1 MQQITNEGLQKF
13 LSPRREISC
22 YIEMNL
28 EDSYEILR
36 NKQIYNWKI
45 ERNAEDSKFFGTGV
59 CQKMTLETIMTD
71 FGSQVRTIN
80 PVSGV
85 TGFTFSTPLFYITE
99 VIQDEVANKIT
110 YTAYDGLYFATL
122 HKIKEANLPST
133 YTIKELAEKA
143 VALIPELSGV
153 DTSSF
158 PANLPFTSANLSG
171 EETCREI
178 FDDIAEAT
186 QTNYYVN
193 SENKVCF
200 KRMNT
205 IVSVNVPKT
214 AYFEATTGA
223 VYVLK
228 TIMSVTELGDNASST
243 ATGSPD
249 VSGIEVTQYVREN
262 CFYTQLKDT
271 ELNNVLQQAIN
282 NVGNSYLYE
291 YSIKWRGITATE
303 PFDIISFAN
312 RDGLYVET
320 VLFNDTISYN
330 GGLIEQSSWSYKAQ
344 DETEESSG
352 ISERI
357 NNTFARVN
365 KVDNTVKIHA
375 GLINNLQEEYA
386 ELNVTVDGIN
396 TKVQKNSGDISTLN
410 QTATEIN
417 TQVQKN
423 TGDISTLNQT
433 ATELRSEVTDAN
445 NNASQA
451 VQTANSFSQRIT
463 NAEGSISSIELT
475 MDGVIYQNDQG
486 TTVINGSNIT
496 TGYISANRI
505 SGGTIDAD
513 TINVSN
519 LNASNLTKGLVSANR
534 ISDSNNYLSNLYA
547 TNVYTAINYAQTVQ
561 LVTSGASGLE
571 NNGTVLKPNG
581 VYIKN
586 GGSTTLLAT
595 WQQMANGGSSTKTAV
610 FG

>member
-28 EDSYEILR
+28 EDTYEILR
-36 NKQIYNWKI
+36 NEQIYNWKI

-153 DTSSF
+153 DTSSL
-158 PANLPFTSANLSG
+158 NLPFTSANLSG

-193 SENKVCF
+193 SENILCF

-262 CFYTQLKDT
+262 CFYTKLKDAQLK
-271 ELNNVLQQAIN
+271 NALQYAIN

-352 ISERI
+352 IGERI

-396 TKVQKNSGDISTLN
+396 TKVQKNTGDISTLN

-451 VQTANSFSQRIT
+451 IQTANGFSQRIS
-463 NAEGSISSIELT
+463 NAEGRVSSIELT
-475 MDGVIYQNDQG
+475 MDGVIYQNDSG

-496 TGYISANRI
+496 TGSISANRI
-505 SGGTIDAD
+505 SGGTIDAN
-513 TINVSN
+513 TINVDN
-519 LNASNLTKGLVSANR
+519 LNASNLTKGLVSASR

-571 NNGTVLKPNG
+571 NSGTVLKPNG

>member
-28 EDSYEILR
+28 EDTYEILR
-36 NKQIYNWKI
+36 KEQIYNWKI

-85 TGFTFSTPLFYITE
+85 SGFTFSTPFFYITE

-153 DTSSF
+153 DTSSL
-158 PANLPFTSANLSG
+158 NLPFTSANLSG

-193 SENKVCF
+193 SENILCF

-223 VYVLK
+223 AYVLK
-228 TIMSVTELGDNASST
+228 TIMSVTELGDNASAT

-271 ELNNVLQQAIN
+271 QLKNALQYAIN

-352 ISERI
+352 IGERI

-396 TKVQKNSGDISTLN
+396 TKVQKNTGDISTLN

-451 VQTANSFSQRIT
+451 IQTANGFSQRIS
-463 NAEGSISSIELT
+463 NAEGRVSSIELT
-475 MDGVIYQNDQG
+475 MDGVIYQNDSG

-496 TGYISANRI
+496 TGSISANRI
-505 SGGTIDAD
+505 SGGTIDAN
-513 TINVSN
+513 TINVDN
-519 LNASNLTKGLVSANR
+519 LNASNLTKGLVSASR

-571 NNGTVLKPNG
+571 NSGTVLKPNG

-595 WQQMANGGSSTKTAV
+595 WQQMAEGGTTTTKTAV

>member
-1 MQQITNEGLQKF
+1 MQQITNDGLQKF

-22 YIEMNL
+22 KIEMNL
-28 EDSYEILR
+28 EDSYRFLIE
-36 NKQIYNWKI
+36 KQIYNWKI

-59 CQKMTLETIMTD
+59 CQKMTLETIMTN

-80 PVSGV
+80 PVCGV
-85 TGFTFSTPLFYITE
+85 SGFTFSTPLFYITE

-153 DTSSF
+153 DTSSL
-158 PANLPFTSANLSG
+158 NLPFTSANLSG

-193 SENKVCF
+193 SENILCF

-228 TIMSVTELGDNASST
+228 TIMSVTELGDNASAT

-271 ELNNVLQQAIN
+271 QIKNALQYAIN
-282 NVGNSYLYE
+282 NAGNSYLYE

-312 RDGLYVET
+312 KDGVYVEA

-330 GGLIEQSSWSYKAQ
+330 GGLIEESSWSYKAQ

-352 ISERI
+352 IGERI

-423 TGDISTLNQT
+423 TGEISTLNQT

-445 NNASQA
+445 NNATQA
-451 VQTANSFSQRIT
+451 IQTANGFSQRIT

-475 MDGVIYQNDQG
+475 MDGVIYQNDSG

-513 TINVSN
+513 TINVNN
-519 LNASNLTKGLVSANR
+519 LNASNLTKGLVSASR

-571 NNGTVLKPNG
+571 NSGTVLKPNG

>member
-1 MQQITNEGLQKF
+1 MQQITNDGLQKF

-36 NKQIYNWKI
+36 KEQIYNWKI

-59 CQKMTLETIMTD
+59 CQKMTLETIMTN
-71 FGSQVRTIN
+71 FSSQVRTIN

-85 TGFTFSTPLFYITE
+85 SGFTFSTPLFYITE

-153 DTSSF
+153 DTSSL
-158 PANLPFTSANLSG
+158 NLPFTSANLSG

-193 SENKVCF
+193 SENILCF
-200 KRMNT
+200 KRINT

-271 ELNNVLQQAIN
+271 QIKNALQYAIN

-312 RDGLYVET
+312 KDGLYVEA

-352 ISERI
+352 IGERI

-396 TKVQKNSGDISTLN
+396 TKVQKNTGDISTLN

-451 VQTANSFSQRIT
+451 VQTANGFSQRIS
-463 NAEGSISSIELT
+463 NAEGRVSSIELT
-475 MDGVIYQNDQG
+475 MDGVIYQNDSG

-513 TINVSN
+513 TINVDN

-547 TNVYTAINYAQTVQ
+547 TNVYTAVNYAQTVQ
-561 LVTSGASGLE
+561 LVGSGGAGLE
-571 NNGTVLKPNG
+571 NYGTVLKPNG
-581 VYIKN
+581 VYLKN

-595 WQQMANGGSSTKTAV
+595 WQQMAEGGTTTTKTAV

>member
-28 EDSYEILR
+28 EDTYEILR
-36 NKQIYNWKI
+36 KEQIYNWKI

-153 DTSSF
+153 DTSSL
-158 PANLPFTSANLSG
+158 NLPFTSANLSG

-193 SENKVCF
+193 SENILCF

-223 VYVLK
+223 AYVLK
-228 TIMSVTELGDNASST
+228 TIMSVTELGDNASAT

-271 ELNNVLQQAIN
+271 QIKNALQYAIN

-352 ISERI
+352 IGERI

-396 TKVQKNSGDISTLN
+396 TKVQKNTGDISTLN

-513 TINVSN
+513 TINVNN

-571 NNGTVLKPNG
+571 NSGTVLKPNG

>member
-28 EDSYEILR
+28 EDTYEILR
-36 NKQIYNWKI
+36 KEQIYNWKI

-153 DTSSF
+153 DTSSL
-158 PANLPFTSANLSG
+158 NLPFTSANLSG

-193 SENKVCF
+193 SENIVCF

-271 ELNNVLQQAIN
+271 QIKNALQYAIN

-330 GGLIEQSSWSYKAQ
+330 GGLIEESSWSYKAQ

-352 ISERI
+352 IGERI

-396 TKVQKNSGDISTLN
+396 TKVQKNTGDISTLN

-571 NNGTVLKPNG
+571 NSGTVLKPNG

>member
-28 EDSYEILR
+28 EDTYEILR
-36 NKQIYNWKI
+36 KEQIYNWKI

-59 CQKMTLETIMTD
+59 CQKMTLETIMTN
-71 FGSQVRTIN
+71 FSSQVRTIN

-85 TGFTFSTPLFYITE
+85 SGFTFSTPLFYITE

-153 DTSSF
+153 DTSSL
-158 PANLPFTSANLSG
+158 NLPFTSANLSG

-193 SENKVCF
+193 SENILCF

-271 ELNNVLQQAIN
+271 QIKNALQYAIN

-312 RDGLYVET
+312 KDGLYVEA

-352 ISERI
+352 IGERI

-396 TKVQKNSGDISTLN
+396 TKVQKNTGDISTLN

-451 VQTANSFSQRIT
+451 IQTANSFSQRISD
-463 NAEGSISSIELT
+463 AEGNISSIEHT
-475 MDGVIYQNDQG
+475 MDGVIYQNSSG

-547 TNVYTAINYAQTVQ
+547 TNVYNAINYAQNVQ
-561 LVTSGASGLE
+561 LVSSGAAGLE

-581 VYIKN
+581 VY
-586 GGSTTLLAT
+586 
-595 WQQMANGGSSTKTAV
+595 TK
-610 FG
+610 

>member
-1 MQQITNEGLQKF
+1 MQQITNDGLQKF

-22 YIEMNL
+22 KIEMNL
-28 EDSYEILR
+28 EDSYRFLIE
-36 NKQIYNWKI
+36 KQIYNWKI

-59 CQKMTLETIMTD
+59 CQKMTLETIMTN

-80 PVSGV
+80 PVCGV
-85 TGFTFSTPLFYITE
+85 SGFTFSTPLFYITE

-153 DTSSF
+153 DTSSL
-158 PANLPFTSANLSG
+158 NLPFTSANLSG

-193 SENKVCF
+193 SENILCF

-228 TIMSVTELGDNASST
+228 TIMSVTELGDNASAT

-249 VSGIEVTQYVREN
+249 VSGIEVTQYVRDN

-271 ELNNVLQQAIN
+271 QIKNALQYAIN
-282 NVGNSYLYE
+282 NAGNSYLYE

-312 RDGLYVET
+312 RDGVYVEA

-330 GGLIEQSSWSYKAQ
+330 GGLIEESSWSYKAQ

-352 ISERI
+352 IGERI

-396 TKVQKNSGDISTLN
+396 TKVQKNTGDISTLN

-451 VQTANSFSQRIT
+451 IQTANGFSQRIS

-513 TINVSN
+513 TINVNN
-519 LNASNLTKGLVSANR
+519 LNASNLTKGLVSASR

>member
-1 MQQITNEGLQKF
+1 MQQITNDGLQKF

-28 EDSYEILR
+28 EDTYEILR
-36 NKQIYNWKI
+36 DKQIYNWKI

-59 CQKMTLETIMTD
+59 CQKMTLETIMTN

-85 TGFTFSTPLFYITE
+85 NGFTFSTPFFYITE

-110 YTAYDGLYFATL
+110 YTAYDGLYFATQ

-153 DTSSF
+153 DTSSL
-158 PANLPFTSANLSG
+158 NLPFTSANLSG

-193 SENKVCF
+193 SENILCF

-228 TIMSVTELGDNASST
+228 TIMSVTELGDNASAT

-271 ELNNVLQQAIN
+271 ALNNALKYAIN

-312 RDGLYVET
+312 KDGLYVEA

-352 ISERI
+352 IGERI

-445 NNASQA
+445 NNATQA
-451 VQTANSFSQRIT
+451 IQTANGFSQRIS
-463 NAEGSISSIELT
+463 NAEGNISSIEHT
-475 MDGVIYQNDQG
+475 MDGVIYQNSSG

-496 TGYISANRI
+496 TGSISADRI
-505 SGGTIDAD
+505 RGGTIDAN
-513 TINVSN
+513 TINVDN

-561 LVTSGASGLE
+561 LVNSGASGLE
-571 NNGTVLKPNG
+571 NYGTVLKSNG

-595 WQQMANGGSSTKTAV
+595 WQQIAEGGTTTTKTAV

>member
-36 NKQIYNWKI
+36 AKQFYNWKI

-59 CQKMTLETIMTD
+59 CQKMTLETIMTN
-71 FGSQVRTIN
+71 FSSQVRTIN

-85 TGFTFSTPLFYITE
+85 SGFTFSTPLFYITE

-158 PANLPFTSANLSG
+158 PTNLPFTSANLSG

-193 SENKVCF
+193 SENIVCF

-475 MDGVIYQNDQG
+475 MDGVIYQND
-486 TTVINGSNIT
+486 
-496 TGYISANRI
+496 
-505 SGGTIDAD
+505 
-513 TINVSN
+513 
-519 LNASNLTKGLVSANR
+519 
-534 ISDSNNYLSNLYA
+534 
-547 TNVYTAINYAQTVQ
+547 
-561 LVTSGASGLE
+561 
-571 NNGTVLKPNG
+571 
-581 VYIKN
+581 
-586 GGSTTLLAT
+586 
-595 WQQMANGGSSTKTAV
+595 
-610 FG
+610 

>member
-28 EDSYEILR
+28 EDTYEILR

-59 CQKMTLETIMTD
+59 CQKMTLETIMTN
-71 FGSQVRTIN
+71 FSSQVRTIN

-85 TGFTFSTPLFYITE
+85 SGFTFSTPLFYITE

-110 YTAYDGLYFATL
+110 YTAYDGLYFASL

-153 DTSSF
+153 DTSSL
-158 PANLPFTSANLSG
+158 NLPFTSANLSG

-193 SENKVCF
+193 SENILCF
-200 KRMNT
+200 KRINT

-262 CFYTQLKDT
+262 CFYTQLKDAQ
-271 ELNNVLQQAIN
+271 LKNALQYAIN

-312 RDGLYVET
+312 KDGLYVEA

-352 ISERI
+352 IGERI

-396 TKVQKNSGDISTLN
+396 TKVQKNTGDISTLN

-451 VQTANSFSQRIT
+451 VQTANGFSQRIT

-513 TINVSN
+513 TINVNN
-519 LNASNLTKGLVSANR
+519 LNASNLTKGLVSADR

-547 TNVYTAINYAQTVQ
+547 TNVYNAINYAQNVQ
-561 LVTSGASGLE
+561 LVSSGAAGLE
-571 NNGTVLKPNG
+571 NNGTVLRTNG
-581 VYIKN
+581 VYIKKN
-586 GGSTTLLAT
+586 GSLTLLAT
-595 WQQMANGGSSTKTAV
+595 WQQMADGGTTTTKTAV

>member
-1 MQQITNEGLQKF
+1 MQQISNEGLQKF

-59 CQKMTLETIMTD
+59 CQKMTLETIMTN

-85 TGFTFSTPLFYITE
+85 SGFTFSTPLFYITE

-143 VALIPELSGV
+143 VALVPELSGV
-153 DTSSF
+153 DTSSL
-158 PANLPFTSANLSG
+158 NLPFTSANLSG

-193 SENKVCF
+193 SENILCF
-200 KRMNT
+200 KRINT

-271 ELNNVLQQAIN
+271 QLKNALQYAIN

-451 VQTANSFSQRIT
+451 IQTANSFSQRIT

-547 TNVYTAINYAQTVQ
+547 TNVYTAVNYAQTVQ

-571 NNGTVLKPNG
+571 NSGTVLKPNG
-581 VYIKN
+581 VYVKN

>member
-28 EDSYEILR
+28 EDTYEILR
-36 NKQIYNWKI
+36 KEQIYNWKI

-85 TGFTFSTPLFYITE
+85 SGFTFSTPFFYITE

-153 DTSSF
+153 DTSSL
-158 PANLPFTSANLSG
+158 NLPFTSANLSG

-193 SENKVCF
+193 SENILCF

-271 ELNNVLQQAIN
+271 QLKNALQYAIN

-312 RDGLYVET
+312 KDGLYVEA

-396 TKVQKNSGDISTLN
+396 TKVQKNTGDISTLN

-475 MDGVIYQNDQG
+475 MDGVIYQNDSG

-496 TGYISANRI
+496 TGSISANRI

-547 TNVYTAINYAQTVQ
+547 TNVYTAVNYAQTVQ

-595 WQQMANGGSSTKTAV
+595 WQQMAEGGTTTTKTAV

>member
-1 MQQITNEGLQKF
+1 MQQISNEGLQKF

-59 CQKMTLETIMTD
+59 CQKMTLETIMTN
-71 FGSQVRTIN
+71 FSSQVRTIN

-85 TGFTFSTPLFYITE
+85 SGFTFSTPLFYITE

-110 YTAYDGLYFATL
+110 YTGYDGLYFATL

-133 YTIKELAEKA
+133 CTIKELAEKA

-153 DTSSF
+153 DTSSL
-158 PANLPFTSANLSG
+158 NLPFTSANLSG

-193 SENKVCF
+193 SENILCF

-223 VYVLK
+223 AYVLK
-228 TIMSVTELGDNASST
+228 TIMSVTELGDNASAT

-271 ELNNVLQQAIN
+271 QLKNALQYAIN

-312 RDGLYVET
+312 RDGVYVET

-330 GGLIEQSSWSYKAQ
+330 GGLVEQSSWSYKAQ

-352 ISERI
+352 IGERI

-451 VQTANSFSQRIT
+451 IQTANGFSQRIT
-463 NAEGSISSIELT
+463 NAEGSISSIEHT
-475 MDGVIYQNDQG
+475 MDGVIYQNSSG

-513 TINVSN
+513 TINVDN

-547 TNVYTAINYAQTVQ
+547 TNVYNAINYAQNVQ
-561 LVTSGASGLE
+561 LVSSGAAGLE
-571 NNGTVLKPNG
+571 NNGTVLRTNG
-581 VYIKN
+581 VYIKKN
-586 GGSTTLLAT
+586 GSLTLLAT
-595 WQQMANGGSSTKTAV
+595 WQQMADGGTTTTKTAV

>member
-1 MQQITNEGLQKF
+1 MQQISNEGLQKF

-36 NKQIYNWKI
+36 KEQIYNWKI

-59 CQKMTLETIMTD
+59 CQKMTLETIMTN

-85 TGFTFSTPLFYITE
+85 SGFTFSTPLFYITE

-153 DTSSF
+153 DTSSL
-158 PANLPFTSANLSG
+158 NLPFTSANLSG

-193 SENKVCF
+193 SENILCF
-200 KRMNT
+200 KRINT
-205 IVSVNVPKT
+205 IVSVNIPKT

-271 ELNNVLQQAIN
+271 QIKNALQYAIN
-282 NVGNSYLYE
+282 NVGICM
-291 YSIKWRGITATE
+291 SILLSGE
-303 PFDIISFAN
+303 
-312 RDGLYVET
+312 
-320 VLFNDTISYN
+320 VLQQQNLLILFLLLIEMGFMLKLSCLTILFLIMEDLLKKVL
-330 GGLIEQSSWSYKAQ
+330 GLIKLRTKQKKALVLVK
-344 DETEESSG
+344 ES
-352 ISERI
+352 IIPLPE
-357 NNTFARVN
+357 
-365 KVDNTVKIHA
+365 
-375 GLINNLQEEYA
+375 
-386 ELNVTVDGIN
+386 
-396 TKVQKNSGDISTLN
+396 
-410 QTATEIN
+410 
-417 TQVQKN
+417 
-423 TGDISTLNQT
+423 
-433 ATELRSEVTDAN
+433 
-445 NNASQA
+445 
-451 VQTANSFSQRIT
+451 
-463 NAEGSISSIELT
+463 
-475 MDGVIYQNDQG
+475 
-486 TTVINGSNIT
+486 
-496 TGYISANRI
+496 
-505 SGGTIDAD
+505 
-513 TINVSN
+513 
-519 LNASNLTKGLVSANR
+519 
-534 ISDSNNYLSNLYA
+534 
-547 TNVYTAINYAQTVQ
+547 
-561 LVTSGASGLE
+561 
-571 NNGTVLKPNG
+571 
-581 VYIKN
+581 
-586 GGSTTLLAT
+586 
-595 WQQMANGGSSTKTAV
+595 
-610 FG
+610 

>member
-1 MQQITNEGLQKF
+1 MQQITNDGLQKF

-28 EDSYEILR
+28 EDSYKILR
-36 NKQIYNWKI
+36 AKQIYNWKI

-85 TGFTFSTPLFYITE
+85 SGFTFSTPLFYITE
-99 VIQDEVANKIT
+99 VIQNEVANKIT
-110 YTAYDGLYFATL
+110 YTGYDGLYFATL

-153 DTSSF
+153 DTSSL
-158 PANLPFTSANLSG
+158 NLPFTSANLSG

-193 SENKVCF
+193 SENILCF

-223 VYVLK
+223 AYVLK
-228 TIMSVTELGDNASST
+228 TIMSVTELGDNASAT

-262 CFYTQLKDT
+262 CFYTQLKDAQ
-271 ELNNVLQQAIN
+271 LKNALQYAIN

-312 RDGLYVET
+312 RDGVYVEA

-352 ISERI
+352 IGERI

-396 TKVQKNSGDISTLN
+396 TKVQKNTGDISTLN

-451 VQTANSFSQRIT
+451 VQTANGFSQRIT
-463 NAEGSISSIELT
+463 NAEGRVSSIELT
-475 MDGVIYQNDQG
+475 MDGVIYQNDSG

-496 TGYISANRI
+496 TGSISANRI
-505 SGGTIDAD
+505 SGGTIDAN
-513 TINVSN
+513 TINVDN

-571 NNGTVLKPNG
+571 NSGTVLKPNG

>member
-28 EDSYEILR
+28 EDTYEILR
-36 NKQIYNWKI
+36 KEQIYNWKI

-153 DTSSF
+153 DTSSL
-158 PANLPFTSANLSG
+158 NLPFTSANLSG

-193 SENKVCF
+193 SENILCF

-262 CFYTQLKDT
+262 CFYSQLKDT
-271 ELNNVLQQAIN
+271 QIKNALQYAIN

-352 ISERI
+352 IGERI

-451 VQTANSFSQRIT
+451 IQTANGFSQRIT

-513 TINVSN
+513 TINVNN

-571 NNGTVLKPNG
+571 NSGTVLKPNG
-581 VYIKN
+581 VYLKN

-595 WQQMANGGSSTKTAV
+595 WQEMANGGSSTKTAV

>member
-1 MQQITNEGLQKF
+1 MQQITNDGLQKF

-59 CQKMTLETIMTD
+59 CQKMTLETIMTN

-85 TGFTFSTPLFYITE
+85 SGFTFSTPLFYITE

-158 PANLPFTSANLSG
+158 PTNLPFTSANLSG

-193 SENKVCF
+193 SENIVCF

-214 AYFEATTGA
+214 AYFEATTGT

-262 CFYTQLKDT
+262 CFYTQLKDA

-451 VQTANSFSQRIT
+451 IQTANGFSQRIT
-463 NAEGSISSIELT
+463 NAEGNISSIEHT
-475 MDGVIYQNDQG
+475 MDGVIYQNSSG

-571 NNGTVLKPNG
+571 NSGTVLKPNG

>member
-1 MQQITNEGLQKF
+1 MQQITNDGLQKF

-85 TGFTFSTPLFYITE
+85 SGFTFSTPLFYITE

-153 DTSSF
+153 DTSSL
-158 PANLPFTSANLSG
+158 NLPFTSANLSG

-193 SENKVCF
+193 SENILCF

-223 VYVLK
+223 AYVLK
-228 TIMSVTELGDNASST
+228 TIMSVTELGDNASAT

-271 ELNNVLQQAIN
+271 QLKNALQYAIN

-352 ISERI
+352 IGERI

-513 TINVSN
+513 TINVNN

-547 TNVYTAINYAQTVQ
+547 TNVYTAVNYAQTVQ

-571 NNGTVLKPNG
+571 NSGTVLKPNG

-595 WQQMANGGSSTKTAV
+595 WQEMANGGSSTKTAV

>member
-28 EDSYEILR
+28 EDTYEILR
-36 NKQIYNWKI
+36 KEQIYNWKI

-85 TGFTFSTPLFYITE
+85 SGFTFSTPLFYITE

-153 DTSSF
+153 DTSSL
-158 PANLPFTSANLSG
+158 NLPFTSANLSG

-193 SENKVCF
+193 SENILCF

-223 VYVLK
+223 AYVLK
-228 TIMSVTELGDNASST
+228 TIMSVTELGDNASAT

-271 ELNNVLQQAIN
+271 QIKNALQYAIN

-352 ISERI
+352 IGERI

-396 TKVQKNSGDISTLN
+396 TKVQKNTGDISTLN

-513 TINVSN
+513 TINVNN

-571 NNGTVLKPNG
+571 NSGTVLKPNG

>member
-36 NKQIYNWKI
+36 AKQIYNWKI

-59 CQKMTLETIMTD
+59 CQKMTLETIMTN
-71 FGSQVRTIN
+71 FSSQVRTIN

-85 TGFTFSTPLFYITE
+85 SGFTFSTPLFYITE

-110 YTAYDGLYFATL
+110 YTGYDGLYFATL

-153 DTSSF
+153 DTSSL
-158 PANLPFTSANLSG
+158 NLPFTSANLSG

-193 SENKVCF
+193 SENILCF

-223 VYVLK
+223 AYVLK
-228 TIMSVTELGDNASST
+228 TIMSVTELGDNASAT

-271 ELNNVLQQAIN
+271 QLKNALQYAIN

-312 RDGLYVET
+312 RDGVYVET

-330 GGLIEQSSWSYKAQ
+330 GGLVEQSSWSYKAQ

-352 ISERI
+352 IGERI

-451 VQTANSFSQRIT
+451 IQTANGFSQRISD
-463 NAEGSISSIELT
+463 AEGNISSIEHT
-475 MDGVIYQNDQG
+475 MDGVIYQNSSG

-547 TNVYTAINYAQTVQ
+547 TNVYNAINYAQNVQ
-561 LVTSGASGLE
+561 LVSSGAAGLE
-571 NNGTVLKPNG
+571 NNGTVLRTNG
-581 VYIKN
+581 VYIKKN
-586 GGSTTLLAT
+586 GSLTLLAT
-595 WQQMANGGSSTKTAV
+595 WQQMADGGTTTTKTAV

>member
-28 EDSYEILR
+28 EDTYEILR

-85 TGFTFSTPLFYITE
+85 SGFTFSTPLFYITE

-153 DTSSF
+153 DTSSL
-158 PANLPFTSANLSG
+158 NLPFTSANLSG

-193 SENKVCF
+193 SENILCF

-262 CFYTQLKDT
+262 CFYTKLKDAQLK
-271 ELNNVLQQAIN
+271 NALQYAIN

-396 TKVQKNSGDISTLN
+396 TKVQKNTGDISTLN

-451 VQTANSFSQRIT
+451 IQTANGFSQRIS
-463 NAEGSISSIELT
+463 NAEGRVSSIELT
-475 MDGVIYQNDQG
+475 MDGVIYQNDSG

-496 TGYISANRI
+496 TGSISANRI
-505 SGGTIDAD
+505 SGGTIDAN
-513 TINVSN
+513 TINVDN
-519 LNASNLTKGLVSANR
+519 LNASNLTKGLVSASR

-571 NNGTVLKPNG
+571 NSGTVLKPNG

>member
-28 EDSYEILR
+28 EDTYEILR

-153 DTSSF
+153 DTSSL
-158 PANLPFTSANLSG
+158 NLPFTSANLSG

-193 SENKVCF
+193 SENILCF
-200 KRMNT
+200 KRINT
-205 IVSVNVPKT
+205 IVSVNIPKT

-271 ELNNVLQQAIN
+271 QLKNALQYAIN

-312 RDGLYVET
+312 KDGLYVEA

-352 ISERI
+352 IGERI

-396 TKVQKNSGDISTLN
+396 TKVQKNTGDISTLN

-475 MDGVIYQNDQG
+475 MDGVIYQND
-486 TTVINGSNIT
+486 
-496 TGYISANRI
+496 
-505 SGGTIDAD
+505 
-513 TINVSN
+513 
-519 LNASNLTKGLVSANR
+519 
-534 ISDSNNYLSNLYA
+534 
-547 TNVYTAINYAQTVQ
+547 
-561 LVTSGASGLE
+561 
-571 NNGTVLKPNG
+571 
-581 VYIKN
+581 
-586 GGSTTLLAT
+586 
-595 WQQMANGGSSTKTAV
+595 
-610 FG
+610 

>member
-71 FGSQVRTIN
+71 FGSQARTIN

-85 TGFTFSTPLFYITE
+85 SGFTFSTPLFYITE

-153 DTSSF
+153 DTSSL
-158 PANLPFTSANLSG
+158 NLPFTSANLSG

-193 SENKVCF
+193 SENILCF

-223 VYVLK
+223 AYVLK
-228 TIMSVTELGDNASST
+228 TIMSVTELGDNASAT

-271 ELNNVLQQAIN
+271 QLKNALQYAIN

-312 RDGLYVET
+312 RDGVYVET

-352 ISERI
+352 IGERI

-451 VQTANSFSQRIT
+451 IQTANGFSQRIT

-534 ISDSNNYLSNLYA
+534 ISDSNNYLANLYA

-561 LVTSGASGLE
+561 LVSSGSAGLE
-571 NNGTVLKPNG
+571 NYGTVLKPNG
-581 VYIKN
+581 VYLKN

-595 WQQMANGGSSTKTAV
+595 WQQMAEGGTITTKTAV

>member
-28 EDSYEILR
+28 EDTYEILR
-36 NKQIYNWKI
+36 KEQIYNWKI

-153 DTSSF
+153 DTSSL
-158 PANLPFTSANLSG
+158 NLPFTSANLSG

-193 SENKVCF
+193 SENILCF

-271 ELNNVLQQAIN
+271 QIKNALQYAIN

-352 ISERI
+352 IGERI

-396 TKVQKNSGDISTLN
+396 TKVQKNTGDISTLN

-451 VQTANSFSQRIT
+451 IQTANGFSQRIS
-463 NAEGSISSIELT
+463 NAEGRVSSIELT
-475 MDGVIYQNDQG
+475 MDGVIYQNDSG

-496 TGYISANRI
+496 TGSISANRI
-505 SGGTIDAD
+505 SGGTIDAN
-513 TINVSN
+513 TINVDN

-571 NNGTVLKPNG
+571 NSGTVLKPNG

>member
-153 DTSSF
+153 DTSSL
-158 PANLPFTSANLSG
+158 NLPFTSANLSG

-193 SENKVCF
+193 SENILCF

-228 TIMSVTELGDNASST
+228 TIMSVTELGDNASAT

-271 ELNNVLQQAIN
+271 QLKNALQYAIN

-312 RDGLYVET
+312 KDGLYVEA

-352 ISERI
+352 IGERI

-451 VQTANSFSQRIT
+451 VQTANGFSQRIT

-534 ISDSNNYLSNLYA
+534 ISDSNNYLANLYA
-547 TNVYTAINYAQTVQ
+547 TNVYTAVNYAQTVQ

-571 NNGTVLKPNG
+571 NSGTVLKPNG
-581 VYIKN
+581 VYVKN

>member
-85 TGFTFSTPLFYITE
+85 SGFTFSTPLFYITE

-153 DTSSF
+153 DTSSL
-158 PANLPFTSANLSG
+158 NLPFTSANLSG

-193 SENKVCF
+193 SENILCF

-271 ELNNVLQQAIN
+271 QIKNALQYAIN

-451 VQTANSFSQRIT
+451 IQTANGFSQRIT

-513 TINVSN
+513 TINVNN

-561 LVTSGASGLE
+561 LVSSGSAGLE
-571 NNGTVLKPNG
+571 NYGTVLKPNG
-581 VYIKN
+581 VYLKN

>member
-1 MQQITNEGLQKF
+1 MQQISNEGLQKF

-28 EDSYEILR
+28 EDTYEILR

-85 TGFTFSTPLFYITE
+85 SGFTFSTPLFYITE

-158 PANLPFTSANLSG
+158 PTNLPFTSANLSG

-193 SENKVCF
+193 SENIVCF

-451 VQTANSFSQRIT
+451 VQTANSFSQRISD
-463 NAEGSISSIELT
+463 AEGNISSIEHT
-475 MDGVIYQNDQG
+475 MDGVIYQNSSG

-513 TINVSN
+513 TINVNN

-547 TNVYTAINYAQTVQ
+547 TNVYTAVNYAQTVQ

-571 NNGTVLKPNG
+571 NSGTVLKPNG
-581 VYIKN
+581 VYTKSN
-586 GGSTTLLAT
+586 GSLTLLAT

>member
-1 MQQITNEGLQKF
+1 MQQITNDGLQKF

-36 NKQIYNWKI
+36 AKQIYNWKI

-59 CQKMTLETIMTD
+59 CQKMTLETIMTN
-71 FGSQVRTIN
+71 FSSQVRTIN

-85 TGFTFSTPLFYITE
+85 SGFTFSTPLFYITE

-110 YTAYDGLYFATL
+110 YTGYDGLYFATL

-133 YTIKELAEKA
+133 CTIKELAEKA

-153 DTSSF
+153 DTSSL
-158 PANLPFTSANLSG
+158 NLPFTSANLSG

-193 SENKVCF
+193 SENILCF

-223 VYVLK
+223 AYVLK
-228 TIMSVTELGDNASST
+228 TIMSVTELGDNASAT

-271 ELNNVLQQAIN
+271 QLKNALQYAIN

-312 RDGLYVET
+312 RDGVYVET

-330 GGLIEQSSWSYKAQ
+330 GGLVEQSSWSYKAQ

-352 ISERI
+352 IGERI

-423 TGDISTLNQT
+423 TGEISTLNQT

-451 VQTANSFSQRIT
+451 IQTANGFSQRIT

-475 MDGVIYQNDQG
+475 MDGVIYQNDSG

-547 TNVYTAINYAQTVQ
+547 TNVYNAINYAQNVQ
-561 LVTSGASGLE
+561 LVSSGAAGLE
-571 NNGTVLKPNG
+571 NNGTVLRTNG
-581 VYIKN
+581 VYIKKN
-586 GGSTTLLAT
+586 GSLTLLAT
-595 WQQMANGGSSTKTAV
+595 WQQMADGGTTTTKTAV

>member
-36 NKQIYNWKI
+36 KEQIYNWKI

-153 DTSSF
+153 DTSTL
-158 PANLPFTSANLSG
+158 NLPFTSANLSG

-193 SENKVCF
+193 SENILCF

-271 ELNNVLQQAIN
+271 QLKNALQYAIN

-352 ISERI
+352 IGERI
-357 NNTFARVN
+357 NNTYARVN

-396 TKVQKNSGDISTLN
+396 TKVQKNTGDISTLN

-451 VQTANSFSQRIT
+451 IQTANGFSQRIS
-463 NAEGSISSIELT
+463 NAEGRVSSIELT
-475 MDGVIYQNDQG
+475 MDGVIYQNDSG

-496 TGYISANRI
+496 TGSISANRI
-505 SGGTIDAD
+505 SGGTIDAN
-513 TINVSN
+513 TINVDN

-571 NNGTVLKPNG
+571 NSGTVLKPNG

>member
-28 EDSYEILR
+28 EDTYEILR
-36 NKQIYNWKI
+36 KEQIYNWKI

-85 TGFTFSTPLFYITE
+85 SGFTFSTPLFYITE

-153 DTSSF
+153 DTSSL
-158 PANLPFTSANLSG
+158 NLPFTSANLSG

-193 SENKVCF
+193 SENILCF

-271 ELNNVLQQAIN
+271 QIKNALQYAIN

-312 RDGLYVET
+312 KDGLYVET

-352 ISERI
+352 IGERI

-396 TKVQKNSGDISTLN
+396 TKVQKNTGDISTLN

-451 VQTANSFSQRIT
+451 IQTANSFSQRIT

-513 TINVSN
+513 TINVNN

-571 NNGTVLKPNG
+571 NSGTVLKPNG

>member
-1 MQQITNEGLQKF
+1 MQQITNDGLQKF

-36 NKQIYNWKI
+36 AKQIYNWKI

-59 CQKMTLETIMTD
+59 CQKMTLETIMTN
-71 FGSQVRTIN
+71 FSSQVRTIN

-85 TGFTFSTPLFYITE
+85 SGFTFSTPLFYITE

-110 YTAYDGLYFATL
+110 YTGYDGLYFATL

-153 DTSSF
+153 DTSSL
-158 PANLPFTSANLSG
+158 NLPFTSANLSG

-193 SENKVCF
+193 SENILCF

-223 VYVLK
+223 AYVLK
-228 TIMSVTELGDNASST
+228 TIMSVTELGDNASAT

-271 ELNNVLQQAIN
+271 QLKNALQYAIN

-352 ISERI
+352 IGERI

-451 VQTANSFSQRIT
+451 VQTANGFSQRIT
-463 NAEGSISSIELT
+463 NAEGSISSIEHT
-475 MDGVIYQNDQG
+475 MDGVIYQNSSG

-547 TNVYTAINYAQTVQ
+547 TNVYNAINYAQNVQ
-561 LVTSGASGLE
+561 LVSSGAAGLE
-571 NNGTVLKPNG
+571 NNGTVLRTNG
-581 VYIKN
+581 VYIKKN
-586 GGSTTLLAT
+586 GSLTLLAT
-595 WQQMANGGSSTKTAV
+595 WQQMADGGTTTTKTAV

>member
-1 MQQITNEGLQKF
+1 MQQISNEGLQKF

-28 EDSYEILR
+28 EDSYETLR
-36 NKQIYNWKI
+36 KEQIYNWKI

-153 DTSSF
+153 DTSSL
-158 PANLPFTSANLSG
+158 NLPFTSANLSG

-193 SENKVCF
+193 SENILCF

-262 CFYTQLKDT
+262 CFYTKLKDAQLK
-271 ELNNVLQQAIN
+271 NALQYAIN

-396 TKVQKNSGDISTLN
+396 TKVQKNTGDISTLN

-451 VQTANSFSQRIT
+451 IQTANGFSQRIS
-463 NAEGSISSIELT
+463 NAEGRVSSIELT
-475 MDGVIYQNDQG
+475 MDGVIYQNDSG

-496 TGYISANRI
+496 TGSISANRI
-505 SGGTIDAD
+505 SGGTIDAN
-513 TINVSN
+513 TINVDN
-519 LNASNLTKGLVSANR
+519 LNASNLTKGLVSASR

-571 NNGTVLKPNG
+571 NSGTVLKPNG

>member
-28 EDSYEILR
+28 EDTYEILR
-36 NKQIYNWKI
+36 KEQIYNWKI

-153 DTSSF
+153 DTSSL
-158 PANLPFTSANLSG
+158 NLPFTSANLSG

-193 SENKVCF
+193 SENILCF
-200 KRMNT
+200 KRINT

-228 TIMSVTELGDNASST
+228 TIMSLTELGDNASST

-271 ELNNVLQQAIN
+271 QIKNALQYAIN

-352 ISERI
+352 IGERI

-513 TINVSN
+513 TINVNN

-547 TNVYTAINYAQTVQ
+547 TNVYTAVNYAQTVQ
-561 LVTSGASGLE
+561 LVSSGGAGLE
-571 NNGTVLKPNG
+571 NYGTILKPNG
-581 VYIKN
+581 VYVKN

-595 WQQMANGGSSTKTAV
+595 WQQMAEGGTTTTKTAV

>member
-1 MQQITNEGLQKF
+1 MQQITNDGLQKF

-59 CQKMTLETIMTD
+59 CQKMTLETIMTN
-71 FGSQVRTIN
+71 FSSQVRTIN

-85 TGFTFSTPLFYITE
+85 SGFTFSTPLFYITE

-110 YTAYDGLYFATL
+110 YTGYDGLYFATQ

-153 DTSSF
+153 DTSSL
-158 PANLPFTSANLSG
+158 NLPFTSANLSG

-193 SENKVCF
+193 SENILCF

-223 VYVLK
+223 AYVLK
-228 TIMSVTELGDNASST
+228 TIMSVTELGDNASAT

-271 ELNNVLQQAIN
+271 QLKNALQYAIN

-312 RDGLYVET
+312 RDGVYVET

-330 GGLIEQSSWSYKAQ
+330 GGLVEQSSWSYKAQ

-352 ISERI
+352 IGERI

-451 VQTANSFSQRIT
+451 IQTANSFSQRIT

-475 MDGVIYQNDQG
+475 MDGVIYQNSSG

-513 TINVSN
+513 TINVNN

-547 TNVYTAINYAQTVQ
+547 TNVYNAINYAQNVQ
-561 LVTSGASGLE
+561 LVSSGAAGLE
-571 NNGTVLKPNG
+571 NNGTVLRTNG
-581 VYIKN
+581 VYIKKN
-586 GGSTTLLAT
+586 GSLTLLAT
-595 WQQMANGGSSTKTAV
+595 WQQMADGGTTTTKTAV

>member
-1 MQQITNEGLQKF
+1 MQQITNDGLQKF

-22 YIEMNL
+22 KIEMNL
-28 EDSYEILR
+28 EDSFRFLIE
-36 NKQIYNWKI
+36 KQIYNWKI

-59 CQKMTLETIMTD
+59 CQKMTLETIMTN
-71 FGSQVRTIN
+71 FGSQARTIN
-80 PVSGV
+80 PVCGV
-85 TGFTFSTPLFYITE
+85 SGFTFSTPLFYITE

-110 YTAYDGLYFATL
+110 YTAYDGLYFATM

-153 DTSSF
+153 DTSSL
-158 PANLPFTSANLSG
+158 NLPFTSANLSG

-193 SENKVCF
+193 SENILCF

-205 IVSVNVPKT
+205 IVSVNIPKT

-223 VYVLK
+223 AYVLK
-228 TIMSVTELGDNASST
+228 TIMSVTELGDNASAT

-249 VSGIEVTQYVREN
+249 VSGIEVTQYVRDN
-262 CFYTQLKDT
+262 CFYTQLNDT
-271 ELNNVLQQAIN
+271 QIKNALQYAIN
-282 NVGNSYLYE
+282 NAGNSYLYE

-312 RDGLYVET
+312 RDGVYVEA

-352 ISERI
+352 IGERI

-451 VQTANSFSQRIT
+451 IQTANGFSQRIT

-496 TGYISANRI
+496 TGSISANRI
-505 SGGTIDAD
+505 SGGTIDAN
-513 TINVSN
+513 TINVDN

-547 TNVYTAINYAQTVQ
+547 TNVYTAVNYAQTVQ

-595 WQQMANGGSSTKTAV
+595 WQEMASGGSSTKTAV

>member
-1 MQQITNEGLQKF
+1 MQQISNEGLQKF

-36 NKQIYNWKI
+36 KEQIYNWKI

-153 DTSSF
+153 DTSSL
-158 PANLPFTSANLSG
+158 NLPFTSANLSG

-193 SENKVCF
+193 SENILCF

-205 IVSVNVPKT
+205 IVSVNIPKT

-271 ELNNVLQQAIN
+271 QLKNALQYAIN

-352 ISERI
+352 IGERI

-451 VQTANSFSQRIT
+451 VQTANGFSQRIT

-513 TINVSN
+513 TINVNN

-571 NNGTVLKPNG
+571 NSGTVLKPNG

>member
-36 NKQIYNWKI
+36 KEQIYNWKI

-85 TGFTFSTPLFYITE
+85 SGFTFSTPLFYITE

-153 DTSSF
+153 DTSSL
-158 PANLPFTSANLSG
+158 NLPFTSANLSG

-193 SENKVCF
+193 SENILCF

-223 VYVLK
+223 AYVLK
-228 TIMSVTELGDNASST
+228 TIMSVTELGDNASAT

-271 ELNNVLQQAIN
+271 QLKNALQYAIN

-352 ISERI
+352 IGERI

-451 VQTANSFSQRIT
+451 VQTANGFSQRIT

-547 TNVYTAINYAQTVQ
+547 TNVYTAVNYAQTVQ

-571 NNGTVLKPNG
+571 NSGTVLKPNG
-581 VYIKN
+581 VYLKN

>member
-1 MQQITNEGLQKF
+1 MQQITNDGLQKF

-28 EDSYEILR
+28 EDTYEILR
-36 NKQIYNWKI
+36 KEQIYNWKI

-59 CQKMTLETIMTD
+59 CQKMTLETIMTN
-71 FGSQVRTIN
+71 FSSQVRTIN

-85 TGFTFSTPLFYITE
+85 SGFTFSTPLFYITE

-153 DTSSF
+153 DTSSL
-158 PANLPFTSANLSG
+158 NLPFTSANLSG

-193 SENKVCF
+193 SENILCF

-262 CFYTQLKDT
+262 CFYTQLKDAQ
-271 ELNNVLQQAIN
+271 LKNALQYAIN

-291 YSIKWRGITATE
+291 YSIKWRGITAIE

-352 ISERI
+352 IGERI

-451 VQTANSFSQRIT
+451 IQTANGFSQRIT
-463 NAEGSISSIELT
+463 NAEGSISSIEHT
-475 MDGVIYQNDQG
+475 MDGVIYQNSSG

-513 TINVSN
+513 TINVNN

-547 TNVYTAINYAQTVQ
+547 TNVYNAINYAQNVQ
-561 LVTSGASGLE
+561 LVSSGAAGLE
-571 NNGTVLKPNG
+571 NNGTVLRTNG
-581 VYIKN
+581 VYIKKN
-586 GGSTTLLAT
+586 GSLTLLAT
-595 WQQMANGGSSTKTAV
+595 WQQMADGGTTTTKTAV